1 MIMIFLSFYYEIVIK
16 NKKNKLVAK
25 IAFKNKCI
33 FFCLVTVFVFEPNK

>member
-1 MIMIFLSFYYEIVIK
+1 MIFLSFYYEIVIK
-16 NKKNKLVAK
+16 KKKKLVAK